1 LYFSSAQIW
10 EQFIPLCFQL
20 LEVGA
25 APVRAAAAAA
35 AASLM
40 RHNKRAAQRADIA
53 QRLVRDFAEGAS
65 AAQRILFLDFCAAV
79 RKVASTRL
87 FRDYF
92 LHAAVD
98 LLMVRNG
105 RSRAS
110 VLSGSSGTLPFPFW
124 SYHFSAEIWELG
136 GSAVP
141 SHLVLSTS
149 FREVESTK
157 PLGSPFQFYLVRRY
171 QSPREASYILRKTLW
186 LFRQQCL
193 KSEGFDSSSHKG
205 SRLCQVF
212 SAPGSSSFSGLLDDK
227 EVSEGAPNG

>member
-1 LYFSSAQIW
+1 MAPSSSCSSKNAPLTPTSIAPTSEANHLRVLSTGSRTLHIPSVSYSNSCPSPQLYFSSAQIW

-98 LLMVRNG
+98 LLMVRTG

-110 VLSGSSGTLPFPFW
+110 VLSGHQALFP
-124 SYHFSAEIWELG
+124 
-136 GSAVP
+136 
-141 SHLVLSTS
+141 
-149 FREVESTK
+149 
-157 PLGSPFQFYLVRRY
+157 SPFRVIISLRQFGSWAIWRSLLIWCCQPPFERLKAPDLWDLLFN
-171 QSPREASYILRKTLW
+171 STL
-186 LFRQQCL
+186 
-193 KSEGFDSSSHKG
+193 
-205 SRLCQVF
+205 
-212 SAPGSSSFSGLLDDK
+212 
-227 EVSEGAPNG
+227 